1 VELNAESMPPRSGKS
16 GNRFACDSLPREAG
30 AMDDDTLG
38 MLAADLRKRTEA
50 LQSMISQRVGCD
62 EVLEKLSELRQ
73 RLQRLPVAKEKTD
86 QK

>member
-1 VELNAESMPPRSGKS
+1 
-16 GNRFACDSLPREAG
+16 
-30 AMDDDTLG
+30 MDDDTWG